1 MMKRIFATASGASA
15 ALALTT
21 GAALAHPH
29 HHHGEAAG
37 FLPGFLHP
45 LTGLDHVLAM
55 VAVGIWAA
63 LIGGRALIAW
73 PAAFVVTMAVA
84 ALAGMAY
91 GGIPVMETGIALS
104 VVALGLAVALRVRA
118 PLVLG
123 GAVIG
128 LFAIFHGHAHGAEL
142 PAATGALGYIAGF
155 ALATAL
161 LHAAGLA
168 LGFLIGRSPGIW
180 ASRVAGA
187 GVAAIGMVL
196 LVV

>member
-73 PAAFVVTMAVA
+73 PAAFVVTMALA

-91 GGIPVMETGIALS
+91 GGISVMETGIALS
-104 VVALGLAVALRVRA
+104 VVALGFAVALRVRA

>member
-91 GGIPVMETGIALS
+91 GGISVMETGIALS

-196 LVV
+196 LVA

>member
-1 MMKRIFATASGASA
+1 MKRILATAGAA
-15 ALALTT
+15 AVVLALTS
-21 GAALAHPH
+21 GAALAHPHH

-63 LIGGRALIAW
+63 LVGGRALVAW

-91 GGIPVMETGIALS
+91 GGIPVMEIGIALS
-104 VVALGLAVALRVRA
+104 VVALGLAVALRVSA

-128 LFAIFHGHAHGAEL
+128 LFAIFHGYAHGAEL

-196 LVV
+196 LVA

>member
-1 MMKRIFATASGASA
+1 MMKRFFATASGATA
-15 ALALTT
+15 FLALTT

-45 LTGLDHVLAM
+45 LTGLDHILAM

-73 PAAFVVTMAVA
+73 PVAFVMTMAVA

-91 GGIPVMETGIALS
+91 GGISVMEIGIALS

-128 LFAIFHGHAHGAEL
+128 LFAIFHGYAHGAEL

-161 LHAAGLA
+161 LHAVGLA

-196 LVV
+196 LVA

>member
-1 MMKRIFATASGASA
+1 MIKRIFHTASGVTAV
-15 ALALTT
+15 LALTT
-21 GAALAHPH
+21 GAAFAHPQ

-37 FLPGFLHP
+37 FMSGFLHP

-55 VAVGIWAA
+55 IAVGIWAA

-73 PAAFVVTMAVA
+73 PVAFVVTMIVA
-84 ALAGMAY
+84 AVAGMAY
-91 GGIPVMETGIALS
+91 GGVSVMEIGIALS
-104 VVALGLAVALRVRA
+104 VVAFGLAVALRVSV

-128 LFAIFHGHAHGAEL
+128 LFAVFHGYAHGAEL

-168 LGFLIGRSPGIW
+168 LGFLIGRSHGIW

>member
-1 MMKRIFATASGASA
+1 MKRILATAGAAA
-15 ALALTT
+15 ALALTS

-45 LTGLDHVLAM
+45 LTGLDHMLAM
-55 VAVGIWAA
+55 VAVGLWAA

-73 PAAFVVTMAVA
+73 PVAFVMTMIVA

-91 GGIPVMETGIALS
+91 GGISAMEIGIALS

-128 LFAIFHGHAHGAEL
+128 LFAIFHGYAHGAEL
-142 PAATGALGYIAGF
+142 PTATGALGYIAGF
-155 ALATAL
+155 ALATVL
-161 LHAAGLA
+161 LHAVGLA